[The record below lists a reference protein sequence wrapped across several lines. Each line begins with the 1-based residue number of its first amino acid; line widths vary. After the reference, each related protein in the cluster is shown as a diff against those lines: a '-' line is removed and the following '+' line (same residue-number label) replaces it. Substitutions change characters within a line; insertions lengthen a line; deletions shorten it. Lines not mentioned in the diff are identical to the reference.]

1 HARDIPVVRPL
12 ERLLGIP
19 CSIANNANMIAE
31 ALLGMDRKRYG
42 GTIAVVFMGHGIGLG
57 LILNGSVYSGATGR
71 AAEFGHTNHLPEGPL
86 CRCGR
91 QGCLEA
97 FSADYGIMRM
107 ANDKQGAD
115 FDIHA
120 PVLDSDLRAVELAAE
135 AGDTVA
141 VNAFLR
147 AGEVLGFGIARLIAL
162 INPQRVVLAGPGTR
176 AYGLMKDCIWEALRR
191 GLVHDLRKYVE
202 FEVVPYGKDM
212 ITTGT
217 LVETLRHLD
226 RDVFAMGPKGAVLE
240 VAGRK
245 IA

>member
-1 HARDIPVVRPL
+1 
-12 ERLLGIP
+12 
-19 CSIANNANMIAE
+19 MIAE

-42 GTIAVVFMGHGIGLG
+42 GTTAVVFMGHGIGLG

-71 AAEFGHTNHLPEGPL
+71 AAEFGHMNHMPEGPL

-91 QGCLEA
+91 HGCLEA
-97 FSADYGIMRM
+97 FSADYGIMRI
-107 ANDKQGAD
+107 ANDRRGTD
-115 FDIHA
+115 FDIHK

-135 AGDTVA
+135 AGDAVA

-176 AYGLMKDCIWEALRR
+176 AYGLMKDSLEEALRR
-191 GLVHDLRKYVE
+191 GLVHDLRKNIE
-202 FEVVPYGKDM
+202 FEIVPYGKDM
-212 ITTGT
+212 IATGT

-226 RDVFAMGPKGAVLE
+226 RDVYATGQKATIIEFS
-240 VAGRK
+240 GRK

>member
-1 HARDIPVVRPL
+1 
-12 ERLLGIP
+12 
-19 CSIANNANMIAE
+19 
-31 ALLGMDRKRYG
+31 
-42 GTIAVVFMGHGIGLG
+42 
-57 LILNGSVYSGATGR
+57 
-71 AAEFGHTNHLPEGPL
+71 
-86 CRCGR
+86 
-91 QGCLEA
+91 
-97 FSADYGIMRM
+97 MRM
-107 ANDKQGAD
+107 ANDRQGTD

-176 AYGLMKDCIWEALRR
+176 AYELMKDSLEEALRR
-191 GLVHDLRKYVE
+191 GLVHDLRKNIE

-217 LVETLRHLD
+217 LVETL
-226 RDVFAMGPKGAVLE
+226 APP
-240 VAGRK
+240 
-245 IA
+245 